1 MKKILITGSLGQI
14 GSELTLKLRKEYGED
29 NVIST
34 DIREV
39 NNEITKDGIFETLDV
54 LDGDKI
60 FEISKKYNVDTI
72 IHLAALLSANG
83 EKNPKNTWDINMG
96 SVLNCLE
103 VSRELNLKLFVPS
116 SIAVFGNNTPKDNT
130 PQNTIMRPNTM
141 YGVTKVSGEM
151 LCDYYFQKFGVDT
164 RGLRVP
170 GLISYMTLPG
180 GGTTDYAVDIYYKA
194 IEDKKYNC
202 YIDENTYMDM
212 MYMPDALNAIVNLME
227 SPKDKLINRNAYNI
241 SSMSFSPKEIS
252 LEIKKHIKDF
262 EIFYEVDPIR
272 QNIANS
278 WPNFIDSSCAEKEWG
293 FKFDYNLET
302 MTVDM
307 INRISKKLNKEN

>member
-14 GSELTLKLRKEYGED
+14 GSELTLKLRKEYGID

-39 NNEITKDGIFETLDV
+39 DNEITKDGIFETLDV
-54 LDGDKI
+54 LHGDKI
-60 FEISKKYNVDTI
+60 FDISKKHNVDTI

-130 PQNTIMRPNTM
+130 PQNTIMRPSTM

-164 RGLRVP
+164 RGVRFP

-212 MYMPDALNAIVNLME
+212 MYMPDALNAVVNLME
-227 SPKDKLINRNAYNI
+227 APKDRLINRNAYNI
-241 SSMSFSPKEIS
+241 TSMSFSPKEIS

-262 EIFYEVDPIR
+262 EMFYEVDPIR
-272 QNIANS
+272 QNIADS
-278 WPNFIDSSCAEKEWG
+278 WPNSIDSSCAEKEWG
-293 FKFDYNLET
+293 FKYDYNLET
-302 MTVDM
+302 MTLDM

>member
-302 MTVDM
+302 MTLDM

>member
-14 GSELTLKLRKEYGED
+14 GSELTLKLRKEYGVD
-29 NVIST
+29 NIIST

-39 NNEITKDGIFETLDV
+39 DNEITKDGIFETLDV
-54 LDGDKI
+54 LHGDKI
-60 FEISKKYNVDTI
+60 FEISKKHNVDTI

-130 PQNTIMRPNTM
+130 PQNTIMRPSTM

-164 RGLRVP
+164 RGVRFP

-212 MYMPDALNAIVNLME
+212 MYMPDALNAVVNLME
-227 SPKDKLINRNAYNI
+227 APKDRLINRNAYNI
-241 SSMSFSPKEIS
+241 TSMSFSPKEIS

-262 EIFYEVDPIR
+262 EMFYEVDPIR
-272 QNIANS
+272 QNIADS
-278 WPNFIDSSCAEKEWG
+278 WPNSIDSSCAEKEWG
-293 FKFDYNLET
+293 FKYDYNLET
-302 MTVDM
+302 MTLDM